1 MRYVWD
7 AHVPPCGVSADVAGQ
22 TLEALT
28 TAAGDR
34 PLTPRMI
41 VDASRPDDAP
51 LHPAFTWDDVRAA
64 ELYREVEAR
73 AIVRSVRVVQEDQV
87 GAKPMRVYVSV
98 QQQFG
103 ADAQRGYVPVAKA
116 MNDPV
121 LREQVIETARRDLR
135 AFVSRYQEF
144 SDLSAIGAEALE
156 QLSLLQ
162 AVAHEL

>member
-7 AHVPPCGVSADVAGQ
+7 AHVPPCGVDADTVGQ
-22 TLEALT
+22 ALDDLT
-28 TAAGDR
+28 QMAGDR

-73 AIVRSVRVVQEDQV
+73 AIVRSVRVVHDEQPD
-87 GAKPMRVYVSV
+87 ARPMRVYVSV

-103 ADAQRGYVPVAKA
+103 TDTQRGYVPISKA

-121 LREQVIETARRDLR
+121 LRDQVIDTARRDLR
-135 AFVSRYQEF
+135 AFVSRYREF
-144 SDLSAIGAEALE
+144 ADLTAIGNEALE

-162 AVAHEL
+162 AVSTDV